1 MIRKR
6 LVNMAL
12 AILIGL
18 ASLLIA
24 QPALACSVCFGADP
38 SSSMNQG
45 VQAGMLVLLGVVG
58 VVLTGLAS
66 LLLFWMRR
74 AAHLEAQPRV
84 VEPTSGR
91 FEEDP
96 HGWRSLDPQHP
107 E

>member
-24 QPALACSVCFGADP
+24 QPALACSVCFGDP

-45 VQAGMLVLLGVVG
+45 VQAGMLVLLGVAG

-66 LLLFWMRR
+66 LFLFWMRR
-74 AAHLEAQPRV
+74 AARLEA
-84 VEPTSGR
+84 
-91 FEEDP
+91 
-96 HGWRSLDPQHP
+96 
-107 E
+107 

>member
-12 AILIGL
+12 PILIGL

-24 QPALACSVCFGADP
+24 QPALACSVCFGADA

-74 AAHLEAQPRV
+74 AAHLE
-84 VEPTSGR
+84 E
-91 FEEDP
+91 FEEASQAAP
-96 HGWRSLDPQHP
+96 GASRAPLSTA
-107 E
+107 

>member
-6 LVNMAL
+6 LVNMAP

-18 ASLLIA
+18 APLLIA
-24 QPALACSVCFGADP
+24 QPALACSVCFGGDP

-74 AAHLEAQPRV
+74 AAHLE
-84 VEPTSGR
+84 E
-91 FEEDP
+91 FEEASQAAP
-96 HGWRSLDPQHP
+96 GASRAPLSTA
-107 E
+107 